1 MIGRL
6 LYLTISRPNIFY
18 TVHKLSQFVSDPCS
32 RHMNAANILLRYLK
46 DTAGQGVLF
55 KAKSNTSLHAYID
68 A

>member
-46 DTAGQGVLF
+46 DTVGQGVLF